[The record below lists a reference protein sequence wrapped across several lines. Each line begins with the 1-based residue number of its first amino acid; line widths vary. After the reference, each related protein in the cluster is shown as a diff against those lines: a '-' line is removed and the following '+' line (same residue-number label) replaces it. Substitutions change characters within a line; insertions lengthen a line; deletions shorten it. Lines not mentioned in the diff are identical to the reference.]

1 MKRKRLWGGILVV
14 LSLLLVLPLAAACS
28 TPAADRE
35 IRIGVMGGQ
44 TGPAAAS
51 VVAMMEELEHV
62 FNYVNDVE
70 GGIGGVRLN
79 WKIIDNKGTPEG
91 AVTAY
96 RELRDGFDP
105 LLYFA
110 VEDYYLLG
118 VKEEIEADEAVIFTA
133 SIIDPRAFLPP
144 GRFFGLPIPMSDGF
158 AGYAK
163 WVLENH
169 DGPGMPKIGVLYWGD
184 VPTGQQWRAAEG
196 WVRKQGIDLELV
208 EYSIRAMD
216 LKPQLMLL
224 RDAEVD
230 YIWMMGVSGNAA
242 LAVGDFLGLGL
253 GGQIPFCFNEY
264 VVSDELLGMVGP
276 AAVGFH
282 IYRSETPFSDGS
294 DAADIYSEIW
304 ESATGEGRW
313 SDNRLLITLKA
324 ALTAAVERA
333 VADVG
338 WDDLDSAAVYDALT
352 SLDEI
357 DTWGNSIG
365 FGYGASRIGVST
377 MRIAQFTEDGTK
389 AVSNFIDLPRTF
401 EQIDK

>member
-1 MKRKRLWGGILVV
+1 MKRKRLRRGVLAV

-28 TPAADRE
+28 STAPPADME
-35 IRIGVMGGQ
+35 IRIGILGGQ

-51 VVAMMEELEHV
+51 VVAMLDEVEHV
-62 FNYVNDVE
+62 FNYNNDVE
-70 GGIGGVRLN
+70 GGIAGARLS
-79 WKIIDNKGTPEG
+79 WKIVDNRGTPEG
-91 AVTAY
+91 SVTAY

-118 VKEEIEADEAVIFTA
+118 VKDEIEADEAVIFTA

-144 GRFFGLPIPMSDGF
+144 GRFFGLPIPTSDGF

-169 DGPGMPKIGVLYWGD
+169 EGPGMPKIGVFYWGD
-184 VPTGQQWRAAEG
+184 VPTGQQWRMAEA
-196 WVRKQGIDLELV
+196 WVRKQGIELELV

-216 LKPQLMLL
+216 LKPQLLRL

-242 LAVGDFLGLGL
+242 LAIGDFLGLGL

-276 AAVGFH
+276 AAEGFYV
-282 IYRSETPFSDGS
+282 YRSETPFSDGS
-294 DAADIYSEIW
+294 AAADMYSKIW
-304 ESATGEGRW
+304 KAATGE
-313 SDNRLLITLKA
+313 
-324 ALTAAVERA
+324 
-333 VADVG
+333 
-338 WDDLDSAAVYDALT
+338 
-352 SLDEI
+352 
-357 DTWGNSIG
+357 
-365 FGYGASRIGVST
+365 
-377 MRIAQFTEDGTK
+377 
-389 AVSNFIDLPRTF
+389 
-401 EQIDK
+401 DK